1 MIKVKELIEILK
13 KHDPEKPVVVD
24 YMDHTDWWYV
34 CELDEE
40 DISLNDVCVNDEAR
54 EELGLEEDHD
64 KEWFNSDVE
73 VLTIT
78 LNENK
83 SINHF

>member
-34 CELDEE
+34 CELDKE
-40 DISLNDVCVNDEAR
+40 DISLNDVYVNDEVR
-54 EELGLEEDHD
+54 EELGLEEDHND
-64 KEWFNSDVE
+64 IE
-73 VLTIT
+73 VLMIT
-78 LNENK
+78 LDEQK
-83 SINHF
+83 AIN

>member
-40 DISLNDVCVNDEAR
+40 DISLNDVYVDHEVR
-54 EELGLEEDHD
+54 EELGLEENHNDI
-64 KEWFNSDVE
+64 E
-73 VLTIT
+73 VLMIT
-78 LNENK
+78 LDEQK
-83 SINHF
+83 AINQF

>member
-13 KHDPEKPVVVD
+13 KHDPEKIVVVD

-34 CELDEE
+34 CELDKE
-40 DISLNDVCVNDEAR
+40 DISLNDVYVEHEAR
-54 EELGLEEDHD
+54 EELGLGEFGEDHD
-64 KEWFNSDVE
+64 DIE
-73 VLTIT
+73 VLMIT

-83 SINHF
+83 SITSF

>member
-34 CELDEE
+34 CELDKE
-40 DISLNDVCVNDEAR
+40 DISLNDVYVDHEVR
-54 EELGLEEDHD
+54 EELGLGELEEDHND
-64 KEWFNSDVE
+64 IE
-73 VLTIT
+73 VLMIT
-78 LNENK
+78 LDEQK
-83 SINHF
+83 AINQF

>member
-34 CELDEE
+34 CELDKE
-40 DISLNDVCVNDEAR
+40 DIGLSDVYVDDKAR

-64 KEWFNSDVE
+64 DIE
-73 VLTIT
+73 VLMIT

>member
-40 DISLNDVCVNDEAR
+40 DISLNDVYIDYQVR
-54 EELGLEEDHD
+54 EELGLGELEEDHND
-64 KEWFNSDVE
+64 IE
-73 VLTIT
+73 VLMIT

-83 SINHF
+83 SITSF

>member
-13 KHDPEKPVVVD
+13 KHDPEKIVVVD

-34 CELDEE
+34 CELDKE
-40 DISLNDVCVNDEAR
+40 DISLNEVYIDPESPVR
-54 EELGLEEDHD
+54 EELGFDVESED
-64 KEWFNSDVE
+64 EDVE
-73 VLTIT
+73 VLMIT

-83 SINHF
+83 SITSF